1 MTTLNPPT
9 GARGTAPSATPATT
23 PSPAPTT
30 PKNPYPAVRTDQV
43 ADLQVTE
50 KKVDSNGLPIMGYP
64 PGMSSRYI
72 GKTGSQILIQMLA
85 EHGVTDIFGYPG
97 GAILPTF
104 DTLYDAGLNF
114 VLVRHEQGAGHM
126 ADGYARAT
134 GKPGICIV
142 TSGPGATNTVTPL
155 ATAYMD
161 SIPIIVF
168 SGQVRTYM
176 IGNDAFQE
184 ADVTGIVRPV
194 TKRAYLVKDVRD
206 LPRIINEA
214 FLIATTGRPGPVL
227 VDLPVDVTTNKVE
240 TAIDDT
246 PYLPGYRPRV
256 LGHSKMTKAAAD
268 MINASKRPVLY
279 VGGGALLANAW
290 KEVRQLADKGNIPC
304 TTTLLGMGAFDEL
317 NPRSLHMLGMH
328 GSAYANYAVQDSD
341 CLIAVGARF
350 DDRVTGNLKL
360 FAPKAK
366 IIHVDIDP
374 SSISKNVKVDIP
386 VVGDARL
393 CLQDIITHVQYV
405 ERREWF
411 DQINL
416 WKKNFPF
423 TYRDDSDLAK
433 PQAIIEAINKVT
445 QGKAIFTTG
454 VGQHQMWAA
463 QFIRWSQPRSMISSG
478 GLGTMGYGVPAAIG
492 AQVGRPGELVIDID
506 GDASFIMFPQ
516 ELATAAE
523 YKLPVKIAILN
534 NNFQGMVKQW
544 QELFYKGRL
553 SYTKM
558 HNPDFAKLAEGFG
571 VKGIKCNRK
580 EDIARCV
587 EEMIAHPG
595 PVVVDFLCEANEHV
609 YPMVASGKALDDM
622 ALGVIGQPNPVAPQT
637 NTTRDLGTL
646 A

>member
-1 MTTLNPPT
+1 MTVVSAPT
-9 GARGTAPSATPATT
+9 GAKGAASAGSTHPHQNKFNV
-23 PSPAPTT
+23 APTT
-30 PKNPYPAVRTDQV
+30 ADIQV
-43 ADLQVTE
+43 VE
-50 KKVDSNGLPIMGYP
+50 KKLDVNGLPILGVP
-64 PGMSSRYI
+64 PGKTTRYI
-72 GKTGSQILIQMLA
+72 GKNGSQILLQMLA
-85 EHGVTDIFGYPG
+85 EHGVTDAFGYPG

-104 DTLYDAGLNF
+104 DALYDAKINF

-134 GKPGICIV
+134 GKPGIVIV
-142 TSGPGATNTVTPL
+142 TSGPGATNTVTPI

-161 SIPIIVF
+161 SIPMIVF

-184 ADVTGIVRPV
+184 ADVTGIMRPV
-194 TKRAYLVKDVRD
+194 TKRAYLVKNVKD

-214 FLIATTGRPGPVL
+214 FIVATTGRPGPVL
-227 VDLPVDVTTNKVE
+227 VDLPVDVTTAKIE
-240 TAIDDT
+240 EAIDDT

-268 MINASKRPVLY
+268 LINQSKRPVLY
-279 VGGGALLANAW
+279 VGGGAIAANAW
-290 KEVRQLADKGNIPC
+290 REVRTLAEKGNLPC
-304 TTTLLGMGAFDEL
+304 TTTLLGMGAFDENSPL
-317 NPRSLHMLGMH
+317 SLHMLGMH
-328 GSAYANYAVQDSD
+328 GSAYANYAVQEAD

-350 DDRVTGNLKL
+350 DDRVTGNLKF

-393 CLQDIITHVQYV
+393 CLLDMIQHIEFR
-405 ERREWF
+405 ERGEWLQ
-411 DQINL
+411 QIAE
-416 WKKNFPF
+416 WKKRYPF
-423 TYRDDSDLAK
+423 TYRDNTNLAK

-445 QGKAIFTTG
+445 GGRGIFTTG

-463 QFIRWSQPRSMISSG
+463 QFIRWSIPRSMVTSG
-478 GLGTMGYGVPAAIG
+478 GLGTMGYGVPSAIG

-506 GDASFIMFPQ
+506 GDASFVMFPQ
-516 ELATAAE
+516 ELVTAAE

-558 HNPDFAKLAEGFG
+558 ANPDFAKMAEGMG
-571 VKGIKCNRK
+571 VKGIRCERK
-580 EDIARCV
+580 EDILRCT
-587 EEMIAHPG
+587 EEMVKHPG
-595 PVVVDFLCEANEHV
+595 PVVVDYICEANEHV
-609 YPMVASGKALDDM
+609 YPMVASGKALHEM
-622 ALGVIGQPNPVAPQT
+622 ELGVVGEGAAAVHPNSA
-637 NTTRDLGTL
+637 RELGSL